1 VPVRAQQEE
10 ESAITQRRELYYS
23 GHVQGVGFRYTAHRL
38 AQNYDLT
45 GFVRNLPDRRVHL
58 VVEGRREEIDWFLS
72 DLQRE
77 MGGNIRD
84 VQSDT
89 LAANGEYSGFEI
101 TY

>member
-1 VPVRAQQEE
+1 
-10 ESAITQRRELYYS
+10 
-23 GHVQGVGFRYTAHRL
+23 
-38 AQNYDLT
+38 
-45 GFVRNLPDRRVHL
+45 L

-101 TY
+101 AY